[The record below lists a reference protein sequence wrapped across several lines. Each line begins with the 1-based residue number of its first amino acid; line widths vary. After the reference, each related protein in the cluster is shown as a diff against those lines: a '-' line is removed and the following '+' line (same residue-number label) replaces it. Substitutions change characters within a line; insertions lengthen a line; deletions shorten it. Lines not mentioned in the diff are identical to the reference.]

1 MQAVL
6 FTFHDFV
13 HYWRATRTGCV
24 SFHLPNITNNLN
36 IFVNKKVSQMTQET
50 SPQSTAHPKRYI
62 NLILCVCMF
71 VPLSPYF
78 AQIFPKG
85 SVIMC
90 FHGRVHKVARF
101 VCFPGLA
108 IFWFIFVFK
117 INSFSCYF
125 QKSPQNQWL
134 NIMVHM
140 NYPCVYVFFFTK
152 TRGARESHFF
162 GEKIRH
168 FLFVSAK
175 TWSRKFYFQQHH
187 YHVLKPLWNVV
198 MRVL

>member
-1 MQAVL
+1 
-6 FTFHDFV
+6 
-13 HYWRATRTGCV
+13 
-24 SFHLPNITNNLN
+24 
-36 IFVNKKVSQMTQET
+36 MTQET

-108 IFWFIFVFK
+108 IFWF
-117 INSFSCYF
+117 
-125 QKSPQNQWL
+125 
-134 NIMVHM
+134 
-140 NYPCVYVFFFTK
+140 FFFKNQFILVLFSKIPPKSVAKHYGTYELPVCVCLFFK
-152 TRGARESHFF
+152 KNRGARGRAIFLVKKFGTFCSFPQKPGPESFIF
-162 GEKIRH
+162 NNIITMSSNPSETLLCVYYKK
-168 FLFVSAK
+168 AATK
-175 TWSRKFYFQQHH
+175 K
-187 YHVLKPLWNVV
+187 K
-198 MRVL
+198 

>member
-1 MQAVL
+1 M
-6 FTFHDFV
+6 
-13 HYWRATRTGCV
+13 
-24 SFHLPNITNNLN
+24 
-36 IFVNKKVSQMTQET
+36 NKKVSQMTQET

-140 NYPCVYVFFFTK
+140 NYPCVYVFFFYK
-152 TRGARESHFF
+152 NRGARGRAIFLVKKFGTFCSFPQKPGPESFIF
-162 GEKIRH
+162 NNIITMSSNPSETLLCVYYKK
-168 FLFVSAK
+168 AATK
-175 TWSRKFYFQQHH
+175 K
-187 YHVLKPLWNVV
+187 K
-198 MRVL
+198 

>member
-1 MQAVL
+1 M
-6 FTFHDFV
+6 
-13 HYWRATRTGCV
+13 

-108 IFWFIFVFK
+108 IFWF
-117 INSFSCYF
+117 
-125 QKSPQNQWL
+125 
-134 NIMVHM
+134 
-140 NYPCVYVFFFTK
+140 FFFKNQFILVLFSKIPPKSVAKHYGTYELPVCVCLFLK
-152 TRGARESHFF
+152 KIEGREGEPFF
-162 GEKIRH
+162 
-168 FLFVSAK
+168 
-175 TWSRKFYFQQHH
+175 W
-187 YHVLKPLWNVV
+187 
-198 MRVL
+198 